1 MPKIPIIKDDINQD
15 SGYDDAQA
23 SPDSFEGEVSS
34 APQKLVITVRLGKS
48 GYEASVPSRPDVKKK
63 TSKVSLEQ
71 AAKEMVKGMPGID
84 WDDFK
89 DVTSFRDHDAGRKT
103 YEYTGEPF

>member
-1 MPKIPIIKDDINQD
+1 MSKIPIRKDDINQD
-15 SGYDDAQA
+15 SAYDDTQA

-34 APQKLVITVRLGKS
+34 APQKLVITARLGKS
-48 GYEASVPSRPDVKKK
+48 GYEASLPSRPDVKKK
-63 TSKVSLEQ
+63 VSKISLEQ
-71 AAKEMVKGMPGID
+71 AARELVKGMPGVE

-89 DVTSFRDHDAGRKT
+89 DVTSMRDQDAGRKT